1 VKASLKLWAHACD
14 LVLLADSGAQP
25 NRIVLAKRWRCTV
38 RNVSAVLARAH
49 MLYGIEVESQRR
61 DDGTHGYSLVT
72 SGLIDLSQLK
82 RTARSV
88 KRKRNA

>member
-1 VKASLKLWAHACD
+1 MKASLKLWAHACD

-25 NRIVLAKRWRCTV
+25 NRIALAKRWKCTV

-49 MLYGIEVESQRR
+49 TLYGIEVESQRR
-61 DDGTHGYSLVT
+61 DDGTHGYNLVT

-82 RTARSV
+82 RTA
-88 KRKRNA
+88 KRRTRKTRA